1 MPEVTAENVPA
12 ENAIVVGVDGSEASV
27 SALRWAVREARAVHA
42 KIVAVHAWEP
52 TGPTLAPYAPPSA
65 RPTVAEQRVR
75 AAGLLADTV
84 REALGPRID
93 GDLRA
98 ADIRAAHV
106 HAVVT
111 QGPPVRVLLRH
122 ARGARL
128 LVLGRRAHGAF
139 GLPPVGAVG
148 RECLL
153 HATIPVVAVPAPEP
167 SPATSRGGPLLGD
180 AGDGQDEYDV
190 RALVARVTAPVR
202 T

>member
-1 MPEVTAENVPA
+1 MPEITAENVPGEKA
-12 ENAIVVGVDGSEASV
+12 VVVGVDGSEASV

-42 KIVAVHAWEP
+42 EVVAVHAWEP
-52 TGPTLAPYAPPSA
+52 AGPTLAPYAPPSA
-65 RPTVAEQRVR
+65 RPTVTEQRVR
-75 AAGLLADTV
+75 AAGLLADTL
-84 REALGPRID
+84 REALGPRI
-93 GDLRA
+93 A
-98 ADIRAAHV
+98 ADV

-139 GLPPVGAVG
+139 GLPPIGAVG

-153 HATIPVVAVPAPEP
+153 HATVPVVAVPAPEP
-167 SPATSRGGPLLGD
+167 SPATSGGGPLSWDG
-180 AGDGQDEYDV
+180 GDGQGECDV

-202 T
+202 R

>member
-27 SALRWAVREARAVHA
+27 SALRWAVLEARAVHA

-52 TGPTLAPYAPPSA
+52 TGPTLAPYAPASA
-65 RPTVAEQRVR
+65 RPTVTEQRVR
-75 AAGLLADTV
+75 AAGLLADTL

-98 ADIRAAHV
+98 ADV

-153 HATIPVVAVPAPEP
+153 HATVPVVAVPAPEP
-167 SPATSRGGPLLGD
+167 SPATSRGGPLLWD

-190 RALVARVTAPVR
+190 RALMARVTAPVR
-202 T
+202 R

>member
-1 MPEVTAENVPA
+1 MPEATVENVPA

-52 TGPTLAPYAPPSA
+52 TGPMLAPYAPPSA
-65 RPTVAEQRVR
+65 RPTVTEQRVR
-75 AAGLLADTV
+75 AAGLLADTL

-93 GDLRA
+93 GDVPA
-98 ADIRAAHV
+98 ADV

-122 ARGARL
+122 ARGAHL

-139 GLPPVGAVG
+139 GLPPIGPVG

-153 HATIPVVAVPAPEP
+153 HATVPVVAVPAPEP

-180 AGDGQDEYDV
+180 AGDGQDGYDV

-202 T
+202 G